1 MNNLLDFMTSRAG
14 KIWLVV
20 AVFAGLIITLINAI
34 HDQLI
39 PRTDIP
45 YLYGIAWT
53 QWIGVAVFGFLF
65 AVIMIRRVKS
75 NKEQ

>member
-53 QWIGVAVFGFLF
+53 QWIGVAVFSFLF

>member
-1 MNNLLDFMTSRAG
+1 MGSLSGFVKSRTG

-65 AVIMIRRVKS
+65 AAIMIRRVKS